1 MRNARGAFR
10 KTTTEEE
17 EFALMSNLP
26 YDIAFYILTPIVG
39 FVIGAIFYW
48 VFRKVRARLQSRRG
62 PPWYQTFA
70 DVTKLLSK
78 ESITP
83 EIADKAIFYL
93 APLLAFAGYVVALLQ
108 LPFGNI
114 YPPLSGDLIV
124 VLIFLTVPGF
134 AIVLGGLSSGS
145 PYGAIGSSREITL
158 LVAGEVPFVI
168 SALVTGIQANSMNI
182 FDIVAA
188 QSQFGP
194 MAFHYPFATISFLMG
209 MLLKL
214 GRKPF
219 DIPDAEVE
227 IVAGPYTEYSG
238 SLLGLFEISNA
249 LRWFVIPAFAANLF
263 FAGGLGNPVVFFIIC
278 LVLVILISFI
288 DAINTRYRIDQAFKF
303 VLIWATLLAIID
315 LVRATTG
322 WALW

>member
-1 MRNARGAFR
+1 L
-10 KTTTEEE
+10 TPSI
-17 EFALMSNLP
+17 LYS
-26 YDIAFYILTPIVG
+26 IAFYILTPIVG
-39 FVIGAIFYW
+39 FIIGAIFYW
-48 VFRKVRARLQSRRG
+48 VFRKVRARLQARRG

-70 DVTKLLSK
+70 DVVKLLSK

-83 EIADKAIFYL
+83 EIANKTMFQL
-93 APLLAFAGYVVALLQ
+93 APLLAFAGYIVALLQ
-108 LPFGNI
+108 LSFGNI
-114 YPPLSGDLIV
+114 YPPFPGDLIV

-145 PYGAIGSSREITL
+145 PYATVGASREIAL
-158 LVAGEVPFVI
+158 LVAGEVPFIV
-168 SALVTGIQANSMNI
+168 SALVVAIQAKSMNI
-182 FDIVAA
+182 FEIVAA
-188 QSQFGP
+188 QSQLGP

-238 SLLGLFEISNA
+238 SLLGIFEISNA

-263 FAGGLGNPVVFFIIC
+263 FAGGLGNPIVFFIIC
-278 LVLVILISFI
+278 LVLVLLMSFI
-288 DAINTRYRIDQAFKF
+288 DAINARYRIDQAFKF
-303 VLIWATLLAIID
+303 VLASATLLAIID
-315 LVRATTG
+315 LIRATVG
-322 WALW
+322 LALW